1 MSLYRLK
8 RYSEGNGDPIDTSDA
23 LGVLNEIEEIKRKSY
38 NDGLDTAISLVREC
52 MDYEDRMMGKE
63 DNIICGLENSKKQ
76 LRKDEE

>member
-38 NDGLDTAISLVREC
+38 NDGLDTAISLVKDC
-52 MDYEDRMMGKE
+52 MDYEDRMLGKQ
-63 DNIICGLENSKKQ
+63 DTIVCGLENSKKQ
-76 LRKDEE
+76 VNPDED